1 MRARLYKEVKMN
13 TQEKYRQVRREA
25 KATGLLLLALIVF
38 WLFAGFGAFWLWP
51 GASIGFIPLWALL
64 ASLGV
69 WAFAIGGT
77 VLLVRGVFR
86 DMPLDDGEE
95 VRCRD

>member
-1 MRARLYKEVKMN
+1 MN

-38 WLFAGFGAFWLWP
+38 WLLAGFGVYALWP
-51 GASIGFIPLWALL
+51 GASIGCIPLWAIL

-69 WAFAIGGT
+69 WAFAIGG
-77 VLLVRGVFR
+77 VILLVRGVFR

-95 VRCRD
+95 VSRRD